1 MNDRR
6 EFHRFLANGSTHQ
19 LRQALGLVDRHLDV
33 AYADELTE
41 LRWMRRQLLEELDA
55 RGVADVKSELLRL
68 VNRSRRRA
76 GR

>member
-1 MNDRR
+1 VNDRR
-6 EFHRFLANGSTHQ
+6 EYHRFLANGSTPQ
-19 LRQALGLVDRHLDV
+19 LRQALGLVDRQLDV

-55 RGVADVKSELLRL
+55 RGVAEVKSELLRL
-68 VNRSRRRA
+68 VSRRTRRA

>member
-6 EFHRFLANGSTHQ
+6 EFNRFLANGSTPQ
-19 LRQALGLVDRHLDV
+19 LRQALGLVDRQLDV

-55 RGVADVKSELLRL
+55 RGVAEVKSELLRL
-68 VNRSRRRA
+68 VSRRTRRV